1 MMLVSPSCCP
11 SLEGQLAI
19 PLREQTTL
27 AKWLV
32 IPRKRESSGLIKNA
46 FLNDWIPACAG
57 MTDYWGLRLIILS
70 AALLLT
76 ACGNKELPTY
86 EEQGYVFG
94 TLVEVSIYGE
104 DEPKARKAVATVMQ
118 EFQRL
123 HDLLHAWKPSALSD
137 LNTAIAKGESR
148 EVTPEIAAMLK
159 DAAQLSAQSD
169 GLFNPAIGGLVRL
182 WGFHADEFKA
192 VLPDEKQLAALVA
205 AKPQMSDLVFSS
217 TPNPSQPPLV
227 RGGDGSSPLTR
238 GAGGVEVSSRNPT
251 VLLDLGGYAKGYA
264 LDRAAELLKQQGIH
278 NALINIGGNVLALG
292 QHGDR
297 AWRIAIQHPRKPGPI
312 ATLELH
318 DGEAIGTSGDYQR
331 YFEVGGKR
339 YCHLIDPRSGQPTQG
354 VQAVTILT
362 HGPRA
367 GTLSDAPSKPLFI
380 SGRAGWRD
388 AARKMNLAEAM
399 LIDGDGV
406 VHLTEA
412 MQKRLEF
419 ADQATVR
426 KVEP

>member
-1 MMLVSPSCCP
+1 VLFIVL
-11 SLEGQLAI
+11 SLA
-19 PLREQTTL
+19 
-27 AKWLV
+27 
-32 IPRKRESSGLIKNA
+32 
-46 FLNDWIPACAG
+46 
-57 MTDYWGLRLIILS
+57 
-70 AALLLT
+70 

-94 TLVEVSIYGE
+94 TLVEVSVYGE
-104 DEPKARKAVATVMQ
+104 DETKARKAVASVMQ

-137 LNTAIAKGESR
+137 LNAAIAKGESR

-159 DAAQLSAQSD
+159 DASQLSAQSD
-169 GLFNPAIGGLVRL
+169 GLFNPSIGGLVRL

-192 VLPDEKQLAALVA
+192 VLPDEKQIAALVA
-205 AKPQMSDLVFSS
+205 AKPQMSDLVFSAA
-217 TPNPSQPPLV
+217 PDGKGELV
-227 RGGDGSSPLTR
+227 G
-238 GAGGVEVSSRNPT
+238 SRNKA

-312 ATLELH
+312 ATMELH

-331 YFEVGGKR
+331 YFEIGGKR

-380 SGRAGWRD
+380 SGMVGWRD
-388 AARKMNLAEAM
+388 IARKMNLSEAL
-399 LIDGDGV
+399 LIDGGGV
-406 VHLTEA
+406 VHLTAA

>member
-1 MMLVSPSCCP
+1 VEAKYMMGNVHSPSF
-11 SLEGQLAI
+11 
-19 PLREQTTL
+19 
-27 AKWLV
+27 
-32 IPRKRESSGLIKNA
+32 PRRRESSGLIKNA
-46 FLNDWIPACAG
+46 FLNVWIPAFAG
-57 MTDYWGLRLIILS
+57 MTVYWGVRLVMLS

-94 TLVEVSIYGE
+94 TLVEVSVYGE
-104 DEPKARKAVATVMQ
+104 EDAKARKAVTSVMQ

-123 HDLLHAWKPSALSD
+123 HNLLHAWKPSALSD
-137 LNTAIAKGESR
+137 LNAAIARGESR

-192 VLPDEKQLAALVA
+192 ALPDEKQLAALVA
-205 AKPQMSDLVFSS
+205 AHPQMSDLVFS
-217 TPNPSQPPLV
+217 PAPDGKGELV
-227 RGGDGSSPLTR
+227 H
-238 GAGGVEVSSRNPT
+238 SRNKS

-264 LDRAAELLKQQGIH
+264 LDRAAELLKQQGVH

-331 YFEVGGKR
+331 FFEFGGKR
-339 YCHLIDPRSGQPTQG
+339 YCHLIDPRNGQPMQG

-367 GTLSDAPSKPLFI
+367 GTLSDGPSKPLFI
-380 SGRAGWRD
+380 AGSAGWR
-388 AARKMNLAEAM
+388 AAAKKMNLPEAL

-406 VHLTEA
+406 VHLTAA

-419 ADQATVR
+419 ADQATVL
-426 KVEP
+426 KIEP